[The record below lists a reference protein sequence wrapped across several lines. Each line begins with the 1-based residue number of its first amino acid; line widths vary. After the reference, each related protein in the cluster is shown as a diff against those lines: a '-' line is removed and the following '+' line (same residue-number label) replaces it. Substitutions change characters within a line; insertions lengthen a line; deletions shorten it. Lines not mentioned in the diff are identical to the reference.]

1 MHYGKDIGGDAMD
14 FDLARPIYQQIID
27 EYKKKLI
34 RGELRQGDK
43 ILSQREYAEKART
56 NPNTVQRAYREME
69 NMKLVET
76 VRGQGTFVCIAPEQL
91 ELIRNEM
98 AGSVIELCVSE
109 MKALGFTEQEIR
121 VRLEQVLV
129 NAKEVITDD
138 RV

>member
-1 MHYGKDIGGDAMD
+1 MD

-27 EYKKKLI
+27 DYKKMMI

-43 ILSQREYAEKART
+43 ILSQREYAEKVKT

-76 VRGQGTFVCIAPEQL
+76 LRGQGTFVCINPEQL

-98 AGSVIELCVSE
+98 AGSMVESCVAE
-109 MKALGFTEQEIR
+109 MKALGFNDGEIR
-121 VRLEQVLV
+121 QRLDQVLK
-129 NAKEVITDD
+129 AKKEAVSDD
-138 RV
+138 